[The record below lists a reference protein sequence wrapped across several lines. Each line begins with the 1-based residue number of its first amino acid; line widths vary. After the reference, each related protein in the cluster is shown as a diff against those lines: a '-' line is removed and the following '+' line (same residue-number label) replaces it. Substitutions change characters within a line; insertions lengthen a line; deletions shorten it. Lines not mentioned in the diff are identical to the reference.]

1 MPKRILLLTAISA
14 FLFFTA
20 NAQTDST
27 HYDLGHV
34 LVKKDFTQAITIKG
48 SDLER
53 YPFANLAD
61 AINVWLYGAYSNS
74 TTLVYVVD
82 GNMVT
87 DVNAYDIHDIEEVT
101 LVQNALS
108 QLNGAGPPQQLVLIK
123 TRRNKPG
130 KKGIEA
136 SGQTSLVSRRNTAV
150 PADGKSDVNLF
161 HQYYLSAY
169 QNNADSHFGASA
181 SFMRDVIPFITG
193 DNYKV
198 NDPYHYT
205 RYKFNAYAGIK
216 PWKGSTLDV
225 GVNWVPEEIKAD
237 ESNVLI
243 NAQPTLLQSHSFINV
258 EHLVSADLSLKSDL
272 GSGLKN
278 TLSAGYSHFNY
289 HGSDEYD
296 AIYLTD
302 PANRVSS
309 LSFTYSTIANLLI
322 RDNLYFEKKIG
333 NWTIEPAVN
342 ISFRYFSDSLA
353 FHSISM
359 TNSNDPNFPGGA
371 NSQGSTNYYHY
382 KTYFLTPSLNIY
394 YKNLFNIQGGF
405 LYNLSSNNALAIS
418 ADPPRFF
425 PFVNAT
431 ADIMH
436 LLNNNATTSI
446 KLHGAYAV
454 SYPLG
459 DNYVRLSDFSSTI
472 VSPVTITQVYNPG
485 DPTSSGGFF
494 QTGGN
499 ELYRTFKTLTAGI
512 EIAPAKSRFTISYL
526 FEKRDYVTTIELS
539 TPTTGGY
546 QPVNTNTTTYLNTI
560 NVNYKLFNTAT
571 FKWQAGINATSIKQ
585 KIDYFGL
592 ITGAGTWTGGFTN
605 RLEHKN
611 IFWGADVLYL
621 FGQNLYNI
629 ASPQKINSLVLQNL
643 YAGAKI
649 KVAHLKDAE
658 VFINSRNIAQN
669 KTSDITDNRRFYGFG
684 FKLGL

>member
-1 MPKRILLLTAISA
+1 MPKRTLVLTVIAVC
-14 FLFFTA
+14 LFFTA

-27 HYDLGHV
+27 HYDLGHIS
-34 LVKKDFTQAITIKG
+34 VKKDFTQTVTIQG

-74 TTLVYVVD
+74 TTLVYVID

-101 LVQNALS
+101 LIQNALS
-108 QLNGAGPPQQLVLIK
+108 QLNGAGSPQQLVFIK

-136 SGQTSLVSRRNTAV
+136 SGQTSLVNRRGSSV
-150 PADGKSDVNLF
+150 PAGAKSDVNLF

-169 QNNADSHFGASA
+169 QNNTDSHFGASA
-181 SFMRDVIPFITG
+181 SFMRDVIPYISG
-193 DNYKV
+193 EDYKA
-198 NDPYHYT
+198 NDPYHFT

-216 PWKGSTLDV
+216 PWKGSTLDI
-225 GVNWVPEEIKAD
+225 GVNWVPEETKAN
-237 ESNVLI
+237 ESSVL
-243 NAQPTLLQSHSFINV
+243 NSQPTSIQAQSIINI

-289 HGSDEYD
+289 RSTNQYESVF
-296 AIYLTD
+296 LTD
-302 PANRVSS
+302 PVNTVNSY
-309 LSFTYSTIANLLI
+309 SFTYSTIANLLI

-342 ISFRYFSDSLA
+342 ISFRYYSDSLA

-371 NSQGSTNYYHY
+371 STQGATNYAQF
-382 KTYFLTPSLNIY
+382 KTYFLTPSLNLY
-394 YKNLFNIQGGF
+394 YKTIFNIQGGF
-405 LYNLSSNNALAIS
+405 LYNLTKNPLALS
-418 ADPPRFF
+418 ADPPRLF

-436 LLNNNATTSI
+436 LLNNNATTAI

-459 DNYVRLSDFSSTI
+459 DNYIRLSDFSST
-472 VSPVTITQVYNPG
+472 VSSPITITQVYSPG
-485 DPTSSGGFF
+485 GPTGTGGFF
-494 QTGGN
+494 QTGDN
-499 ELYRTFKTLTAGI
+499 DLYRTFKTLTAGI
-512 EIAPAKSRFTISYL
+512 EIVPSKSKFSISYL
-526 FEKRDYVTTIELS
+526 FEKRDYVTTIQLS

-546 QPVNTNTTTYLNTI
+546 APVNTNTTTYLNTVNI
-560 NVNYKLFNTAT
+560 NYKLFNTAT
-571 FKWQAGINATSIKQ
+571 FKWQTGINATSIKQ
-585 KIDYFGL
+585 KIDYFSL
-592 ITGAGTWTGGFTN
+592 TTGAGAWTGGFTN
-605 RLEHKN
+605 RFESKN
-611 IFWGADVLYL
+611 IFWGADVLYM

-629 ASPQKINSLVLQNL
+629 ASPQKINSFVLQNL

-669 KTSDITDNRRFYGFG
+669 KTSDITDNRRFYGLG